1 MTWQEWTII
10 AITAFTSVLGVLLT
24 IATLPGTWL
33 ILLVAIGCQLWQPQT
48 FSWWTI
54 GALAAMAALAEVLEF
69 FSGAAGA
76 KSTGGGKHGAIGGVI
91 GALVGAIGLTF
102 LIPIPIVGTLIGAVA
117 GAGIGAA
124 VAEQK
129 FGKRSKEEAWKI
141 GAGAAAGRLVAIFI
155 KGGFAVAMGVTAI
168 VASCVK

>member
-10 AITAFTSVLGVLLT
+10 AITSFTAVVGLLLT

-33 ILLVAIGCQLWQPQT
+33 ILLAAIGCQLWEPNT

-54 GALAAMAALAEVLEF
+54 GALAAMATIAELLEF

-76 KSTGGGKHGAIGGVI
+76 KSTGGGKHGAIGGVV

-102 LIPIPIVGTLIGAVA
+102 LIPIPIVGTVIGAVA

-124 VAEQK
+124 IAEKK
-129 FGKRSKEEAWKI
+129 FGNRSKEEALKI

-155 KGGFAVAMGVTAI
+155 KGGFAAAMGVTAI

>member
-10 AITAFTSVLGVLLT
+10 AIASFTSVVGLLLT

-33 ILLVAIGCQLWQPQT
+33 ILLGAIGCQLWQPET

-54 GALAAMAALAEVLEF
+54 GALAALAALAEVLEF

-76 KSTGGGKHGAIGGVI
+76 KTTGGGKHGAIGGVV

-102 LIPIPIVGTLIGAVA
+102 LIPIPIVGTLIGAVT
-117 GAGIGAA
+117 GAGVGAA
-124 VAEQK
+124 VAEMK
-129 FGKRSKEEAWKI
+129 FAQRSKEDALKI
-141 GAGAAAGRLVAIFI
+141 GAGAAAGRLLAIFI
-155 KGGFAVAMGVTAI
+155 KGGFAAAMCVIVI
-168 VASCVK
+168 VAACVK